1 MSTPLRRE
9 IGLLGAVM
17 LVIGGI
23 VGAGIFRNP
32 AVVASQVHSPVLILG
47 AWAVGGFVALLG
59 SFVYAELAERM
70 PETGGEYAYLRDTYG
85 PVWGFMYGWTTLLVV
100 QTGGMAAVTIVFAG
114 YFNTLTGLNI
124 DERLIAV
131 AVLSILCIANCV
143 GVKTGNGVQT
153 AIGIMKVVAIAGL
166 VLAGLFLI
174 GNPHPLLHP
183 VLDRPVSTGLF
194 KSFGGALIP
203 VVFAFGGWQTANF
216 VAGEIK
222 DPRRNLALALLVGV
236 LAVITLYLSVN
247 IACLRGLGA
256 EALGKTTAPAADV
269 LTAAIGP
276 AGGKVAAALIA
287 LSALGYL
294 SQTMLTGPRVY
305 YAMAKD
311 GLFFRQLASVTEGG
325 ASPAVSIIVQTVWTI
340 ILALSGRYDQ
350 ILSYVV
356 AMNFLFFGVSASCLF
371 VLRRRER
378 RAGAAGGGATGFR
391 APWHPLTTGLFIL
404 FAVVIVI
411 SSFWSKPIESL
422 IGYGI
427 MIAGV
432 PPYLYWR
439 RKALAAKSAVD
450 EPAA

>member
-1 MSTPLRRE
+1 MSSSPLRRE

-32 AVVASQVHSPVLILG
+32 AVVAQQLHSPVLILG
-47 AWAVGGFVALLG
+47 AWGAGGFVALLG

-85 PVWGFMYGWTTLLVV
+85 PLWGFLYGWTTLLVV
-100 QTGGMAAVTIVFAG
+100 QTGGMAAVTITFAG
-114 YFNTLTGLNI
+114 YFKNLTGLEV
-124 DERLIAV
+124 DERIIAV
-131 AVLSILCIANCV
+131 AVLSILCFANCI
-143 GVKTGNGVQT
+143 GVRTGNGVQT

-166 VLAGLFLI
+166 VYGGLVLI
-174 GNPHPLLHP
+174 DRPHPLLHP
-183 VLDRPVSTGLF
+183 VLDRPVSIGLF
-194 KSFGGALIP
+194 KSFGAALTP

-222 DPRRNLALALLVGV
+222 DPRRNLALALLIGV
-236 LAVITLYLSVN
+236 LAVIALYLAVN

-256 EALGKTTAPAADV
+256 DALGKTAAPAADV
-269 LTAAIGP
+269 LSAAIGP
-276 AGGKVAAALIA
+276 IGGKVAAALIA

-305 YAMAKD
+305 YAMAMD

-325 ASPAVSIIVQTVWTI
+325 RTPAVSIIVQTVWTI

-356 AMNFLFFGVSASCLF
+356 AMNFLFFGISASCLF

-378 RAGAAGGGATGFR
+378 RQGRPAGEGKGFR
-391 APWHPLTTGLFIL
+391 APFHPVTTGLFIL
-404 FAVVIVI
+404 FAVVIVV
-411 SSFWSKPIESL
+411 SSFWAKPWESL

-427 MIAGV
+427 MVAGI

-439 RKALAAKSAVD
+439 RKAVRLKAAA
-450 EPAA
+450 

>member
-1 MSTPLRRE
+1 MSSPLRRE
-9 IGLLGAVM
+9 IGLLGAIM

-32 AVVASQVHSPVLILG
+32 AVVASQLHSPVLVLG
-47 AWAVGGFVALLG
+47 AWAVGGVVALLG

-100 QTGGMAAVTIVFAG
+100 QTGGMAAVTITFAG

-131 AVLSILCIANCV
+131 TVLSILCFANCI
-143 GVKTGNGVQT
+143 GVRTGNGVQT
-153 AIGIMKVVAIAGL
+153 AIGVMKVVAIAGL
-166 VLAGLFLI
+166 VFGGLLLI
-174 GNPHPLLHP
+174 STPHPLFHP

-194 KSFGGALIP
+194 KSFGGSLIP

-222 DPRRNLALALLVGV
+222 DPRRNLILALLIGV
-236 LAVITLYLSVN
+236 LAVIVLYLAVN
-247 IACLRGLGA
+247 IACLRGLGV
-256 EALGKTTAPAADV
+256 EALGKTSAPAADV

-276 AGGKVAAALIA
+276 IGGRVAAALIA

-305 YAMAKD
+305 YAMARD
-311 GLFFRQLASVTEGG
+311 GLFFKQLAAVTEN
-325 ASPAVSIIVQTVWTI
+325 ARTPAISIIVQTVWTI

-356 AMNFLFFGVSASCLF
+356 AMNFLFFGISASCLF

-378 RAGAAGGGATGFR
+378 AAGGRGPGAGFR
-391 APWHPLTTGLFIL
+391 APWHPFTTGLFIL
-404 FAVVIVI
+404 FAVVIVV

-427 MIAGV
+427 MVAGIA
-432 PPYLYWR
+432 PYLYWR
-439 RKALAAKSAVD
+439 RKARAAMT
-450 EPAA
+450 AA